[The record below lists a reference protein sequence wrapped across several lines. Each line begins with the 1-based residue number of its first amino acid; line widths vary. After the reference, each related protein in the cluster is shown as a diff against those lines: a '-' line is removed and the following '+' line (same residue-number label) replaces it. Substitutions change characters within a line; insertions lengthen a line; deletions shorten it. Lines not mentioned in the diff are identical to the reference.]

1 MSGNSLSCLKGSRT
15 LLGLRREGGISLETL
30 QLKKAS
36 ARVEGRISWFIS
48 SCRRVPLELGQGFQG
63 PALGASGR
71 DRLHATQEGPLR
83 IPLQSLPW
91 QRSSPVVKAGN
102 SGFLTRAGMDFRVP
116 LGRPQG
122 SQASSPVEP
131 CSFALLSPQ
140 KSNVRLP
147 VGLTRGNSGFLSRS
161 HRAFT
166 PAIAF

>member
-71 DRLHATQEGPLR
+71 VSLHASREGPLR
-83 IPLQSLPW
+83 IPVQSLPGP
-91 QRSSPVVKAGN
+91 RSSPGVEAGT
-102 SGFLTRAGMDFRVP
+102 SGFLTRAKMDLGVP
-116 LGRPQG
+116 LGSP
-122 SQASSPVEP
+122 QASSLVKP
-131 CSFALLSPQ
+131 CKCALLESQ
-140 KSNVRLP
+140 KSSFRLP
-147 VGLTRGNSGFLSRS
+147 VRLTIGISGFLSRR
-161 HRAFT
+161 HTAVT
-166 PAIAF
+166 TAIVF